1 MAIKLSKG
9 QKIDL
14 TRNNPLLNRVLV
26 GLGWTADRRID
37 IDTAAFLLRADGKVQ
52 SDEDFV
58 FYGNLK
64 HKSGSVEHGTSGGAT
79 DKEQIHVDLGR
90 VPADVERIDFTAT
103 IYDALNRRQNFGMV
117 KDAYIR
123 VADESSGQEL
133 IRFNLGDQFTVE
145 TAIVVGELYRHK
157 GNWKF
162 NAIGAG
168 FSGGLPALCK
178 NFGVEVSED
187 DSSGARPSDPPPAP
201 PRPTPPPPAK
211 PPVASKKSAPST
223 KRSGPLNMG
232 RGASDNRS
240 SINPPPV
247 DPPPVDPAPS
257 APPKPKKIELRKGQ
271 KVNLVKS
278 GKSYGEIVINLNW
291 SQQSQPSRS
300 SGSVFDRFF
309 SSSGKPISLG
319 NIFGGSNSGIDLDLG
334 CLYELYD
341 GSKGAIQALGKNFGS
356 LDTPPYIMLDGD
368 DRTGA
373 VAGGETIRVNG
384 KFADKIKR
392 ILVYTFIYDG
402 VANWREADG
411 VVTVKCAGAPDILVR
426 MDEYGSDKLLCGIAL
441 IENTGSAFSV
451 EKVVEFFDSQSYLD
465 QRFNWGLRWSTGRK

>member
-14 TRNNPLLNRVLV
+14 TKNNPLLNRVLV

-37 IDTAAFLLRADGKVQ
+37 IDTAAFLLRADGKVD

-64 HKSGSVEHGTSGGAT
+64 HKSNSVEHGGDGSKGGST
-79 DKEQIHVDLGR
+79 DNEQIHVDLGR
-90 VPADVERIDFTAT
+90 VPPDVERIDFTAT

-133 IRFNLGDQFTVE
+133 VRFNLGDNFTVE

-168 FSGGLPALCK
+168 FSGGLAALCK

-187 DSSGARPSDPPPAP
+187 DSSGARHSDPPP
-201 PRPTPPPPAK
+201 PPPPTPSK
-211 PPVASKKSAPST
+211 PPAASKKSAPSS

-232 RGASDNRS
+232 RGASSDRAS
-240 SINPPPV
+240 SEPKPV
-247 DPPPVDPAPS
+247 DPPPAE
-257 APPKPKKIELRKGQ
+257 PPKPKKIELRKGQ

-291 SQQSQPSRS
+291 SQQPQQSRS

-319 NIFGGSNSGIDLDLG
+319 NIFGGSNNGIDLDLG
-334 CLYELYD
+334 CLYELQD
-341 GSKGAIQALGKNFGS
+341 GTKGAIQALGKNFGALNS
-356 LDTPPYIMLDGD
+356 EPYIMLDGD
-368 DRTGA
+368 DRTGS

-402 VANWREADG
+402 IANWREADG
-411 VVTVKCAGAPDILVR
+411 VVTVKCAGSPDIIVR

-441 IENTGSAFSV
+441 IENTGSTFSV

>member
-14 TRNNPLLNRVLV
+14 TRNNPLLNRVLI

-37 IDTAAFLLRADGKVQ
+37 LDTAAFLLRADGKVQ

-64 HKSGSVEHGTSGGAT
+64 HKSGSVEHGGDGAKGAST
-79 DKEQIHVDLGR
+79 DNEQIHVDLGR
-90 VPADVERIDFTAT
+90 VPADVERIDFTVT

-123 VADESSGQEL
+123 IADESSGQEL
-133 IRFNLGDQFTVE
+133 IRFNPGDQFTVE

-168 FSGGLPALCK
+168 FSGGLAALCK
-178 NFGVEVSED
+178 NFGVDVSED
-187 DSSGARPSDPPPAP
+187 DSSGARHSDPTPPKPSQPPSQPTPFKPPAP
-201 PRPTPPPPAK
+201 P
-211 PPVASKKSAPST
+211 KKSST

-232 RGASDNRS
+232 RGASNDRS
-240 SINPPPV
+240 SEPTV
-247 DPPPVDPAPS
+247 DPTPID
-257 APPKPKKIELRKGQ
+257 PPKPKKIELRKGQ

-291 SQQSQPSRS
+291 SQASQSSRS
-300 SGSVFDRFF
+300 NGSVFDRFF

-334 CLYELYD
+334 CLYELFD

-356 LDTPPYIMLDGD
+356 LDTAPYIMLDGD

-384 KFADKIKR
+384 RFADKIKR

-411 VVTVKCAGAPDILVR
+411 VVTVKCAGAPDIIVR

>member
-1 MAIKLSKG
+1 M
-9 QKIDL
+9 
-14 TRNNPLLNRVLV
+14 
-26 GLGWTADRRID
+26 
-37 IDTAAFLLRADGKVQ
+37 
-52 SDEDFV
+52 
-58 FYGNLK
+58 
-64 HKSGSVEHGTSGGAT
+64 
-79 DKEQIHVDLGR
+79 
-90 VPADVERIDFTAT
+90 ERIAFTAT
-103 IYDALNRRQNFGMV
+103 IYDATTRRQNFGMV

-123 VADESSGQEL
+123 VADENSGQEL
-133 IRFNLGDQFTVE
+133 IRFNLGDQFEVE

-168 FSGGLPALCK
+168 FSGGLAALCK

-187 DSSGARPSDPPPAP
+187 DSSNARHSD
-201 PRPTPPPPAK
+201 PTPPPPPK
-211 PPVASKKSAPST
+211 PPTPPVASKKTAPSA

-232 RGASDNRS
+232 RGASSDRS
-240 SINPPPV
+240 SVNPPTPEPTPV
-247 DPPPVDPAPS
+247 D
-257 APPKPKKIELRKGQ
+257 PPKPKKIELRKGQ

-291 SQQSQPSRS
+291 SQRAQQSRS
-300 SGSVFDRFF
+300 SGGVLDRFF
-309 SSSGKPISLG
+309 SSSGKPIGFGEL
-319 NIFGGSNSGIDLDLG
+319 FGGSSNNGIDLDLG

-356 LDTPPYIMLDGD
+356 LYEPPYIALDGD
-368 DRTGA
+368 DRTGSI
-373 VAGGETIRVNG
+373 AGGENIRVNG

-411 VVTVKCAGAPDILVR
+411 VVTVQCAGAPDIIVR

-441 IENTGSAFSV
+441 IENTGAAFSV

-465 QRFNWGLRWSTGRK
+465 QRFNWGLRWSAGKK